1 MSPTMSRPWAE
12 DAQGDQA
19 GTNTPDPMKARLLR
33 LFMDALTFG
42 VVFVLTWG
50 IIILWCF
57 NTRCRW

>member
-1 MSPTMSRPWAE
+1 
-12 DAQGDQA
+12 
-19 GTNTPDPMKARLLR
+19 MKARLLR